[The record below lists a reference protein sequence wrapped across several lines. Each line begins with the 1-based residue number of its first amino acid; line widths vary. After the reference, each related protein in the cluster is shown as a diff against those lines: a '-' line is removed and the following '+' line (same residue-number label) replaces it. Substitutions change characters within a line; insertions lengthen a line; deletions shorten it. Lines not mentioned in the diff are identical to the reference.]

1 MPDSEII
8 GLILSKDERGLTEL
22 LNRYEPLIRYV
33 ITPILKSPEDVEEC
47 LSDIVMRV
55 WDKIRLYDSSY
66 GSFKG
71 WLTAVSRN
79 AALNHVAKLRRREY
93 REELTENSP
102 AEDPTPEEEV
112 LRREQQERLE
122 KIINNLMPGEKLLY
136 YRRYYYMQ
144 PVSQI
149 AAELG
154 MSERSVEGRLYR
166 LKQKLKKQFK
176 EVTGDD

>member
-8 GLILSKDERGLTEL
+8 RLILSKDERGLTEL

-47 LSDIVMRV
+47 LSDITFRI
-55 WDKIRLYDSSY
+55 WDKIRLYDSSC

-79 AALNHVAKLRRREY
+79 TALNHAAKLRRSEY
-93 REELTENSP
+93 REEIGENSP

-112 LRREQQERLE
+112 LRREQQE
-122 KIINNLMPGEKLLY
+122 N
-136 YRRYYYMQ
+136 
-144 PVSQI
+144 
-149 AAELG
+149 A
-154 MSERSVEGRLYR
+154 
-166 LKQKLKKQFK
+166 
-176 EVTGDD
+176 

>member
-8 GLILSKDERGLTEL
+8 RLILSKDERGLTEL

-47 LSDIVMRV
+47 LSDITFRI
-55 WDKIRLYDSSY
+55 WDKIRLYDSSC

-79 AALNHVAKLRRREY
+79 AALNHAAKLRRREY
-93 REELTENSP
+93 REEIGENSP

-122 KIINNLMPGEKLLY
+122 KIINNLMPGEKLIY

-144 PVSQI
+144 TVSQI

>member
-8 GLILSKDERGLTEL
+8 QLILEEDEQGLTEL
-22 LNRYEPLIRYV
+22 LKRYEPLIRYV
-33 ITPILKSPEDVEEC
+33 INPILKNPEDAEEC
-47 LSDIVMRV
+47 LSDVILRV
-55 WDKIRLYDSSY
+55 WEKIRLYDSSC

-79 AALNHVAKLRRREY
+79 TALNYTVRSRQKY
-93 REELTENSP
+93 YSEEITADSQ
-102 AEDPTPEEEV
+102 AEDPTPEEEI
-112 LRREQQERLE
+112 LRRERQQRLE
-122 KIINNLMPGEKLLY
+122 KIIDNLIPAEKILF
-136 YRRYYYMQ
+136 YRKYYYMQ
-144 PVSQI
+144 SISQI
-149 AAELG
+149 AAEVG

>member
-1 MPDSEII
+1 
-8 GLILSKDERGLTEL
+8 
-22 LNRYEPLIRYV
+22 
-33 ITPILKSPEDVEEC
+33 
-47 LSDIVMRV
+47 MRV
-55 WDKIRLYDSSY
+55 WDKIRLYDSSC

-79 AALNHVAKLRRREY
+79 AALNHVAKRREY